1 MHQIKPKRV
10 DSAYTGP
17 IGRYTRTLYP
27 RNLSSEFNIDSLQI
41 VGTSL
46 PPETYYAP
54 RNRYRAD
61 KLILYLQ
68 ANFPSDKVFGITQK
82 DISTTTT
89 QQEDWGIMVL
99 AFTPGKSCV
108 DSTYRTFRNTQS
120 EVHKKERLKKVVFH
134 EFGLTL
140 GLHHF
145 SGKNLQCAR
154 C

>member
-1 MHQIKPKRV
+1 MHQIKPKRI
-10 DSAYTGP
+10 DSAYAGP
-17 IGRYTRTLYP
+17 IGRYTCALYP

-46 PPETYYAP
+46 PPETYYAS

-99 AFTPGKSCV
+99 AFTPG
-108 DSTYRTFRNTQS
+108 
-120 EVHKKERLKKVVFH
+120 
-134 EFGLTL
+134 
-140 GLHHF
+140 
-145 SGKNLQCAR
+145 
-154 C
+154 